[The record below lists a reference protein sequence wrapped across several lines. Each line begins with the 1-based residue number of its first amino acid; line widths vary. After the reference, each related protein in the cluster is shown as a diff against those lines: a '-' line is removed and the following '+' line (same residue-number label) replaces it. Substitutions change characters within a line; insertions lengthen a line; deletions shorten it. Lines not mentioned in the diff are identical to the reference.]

1 MSIILKEKQVEKLY
15 EGKKVKGYEGYYIE
29 FDETTG
35 EFDSEKGAMYDFEI
49 YLYDA
54 EEELVGVAYGG
65 YYTGVGGVN
74 FDEELEFEEPAPETD
89 LTKFNSYLIAIANSA
104 NVAGNELS
112 TINSKLKDI
121 TEYVKKLAKAE

>member
-1 MSIILKEKQVEKLY
+1 MSIILKEKQLDKLY
-15 EGKKVKGYEGYYIE
+15 QGKNVKGYEGYSIE

-65 YYTGVGGVN
+65 YYTGVSGVS
-74 FDEELEFEEPAPETD
+74 FDDELEFEAPAAETD
-89 LTKFNSYLIAIANSA
+89 LTRFNSYLIAMANSA

-121 TEYVKKLAKAE
+121 TEYVKKLAEVE